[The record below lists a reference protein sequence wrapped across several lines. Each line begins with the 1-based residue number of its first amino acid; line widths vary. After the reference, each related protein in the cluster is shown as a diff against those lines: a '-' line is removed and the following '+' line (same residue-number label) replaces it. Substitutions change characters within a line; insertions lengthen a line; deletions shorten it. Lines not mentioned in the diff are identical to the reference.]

1 MIYYIITYYY
11 IIPISHT
18 SIQHMGYVDIFNIS
32 LDLFT
37 ISLDV
42 FTISLDLFTI
52 YLHALVAVEL
62 LLCLV
67 VTLS

>member
-18 SIQHMGYVDIFNIS
+18 SIQHMVYVDIFNIS
-32 LDLFT
+32 LDLFA
-37 ISLDV
+37 
-42 FTISLDLFTI
+42 I
-52 YLHALVAVEL
+52 YLHVLVAVEL
-62 LLCLV
+62 LLCLA